1 MSGRIL
7 ARALVLTAVAAGASA
22 CLPPGVGTLIE
33 KGFVEVRGGWG
44 EARQVQPLPPG
55 PVLDRFRSVKV
66 ARVER
71 SADVGP
77 LPTALPKLVETELGN
92 AIREAKLF
100 PGGGGPTLVV
110 RARLTGHWPAANSF
124 SPGSAH
130 SELVARV
137 EFLEEGRGAP
147 LGIYFV
153 RGVSSAIARN
163 SDENLGRGLASGV
176 VELIGSRRTPP
187 EPEKTYPDP
196 R

>member
-1 MSGRIL
+1 VSHRIL
-7 ARALVLTAVAAGASA
+7 ARALVLAAVTAGASA
-22 CLPPGVGTLIE
+22 CLPPGVATLIE
-33 KGFVEVRGGWG
+33 KGLVEARGGWG
-44 EARQVQPLPPG
+44 EAREVQGLPPG
-55 PVLDRFRSVKV
+55 RVLDRFRSVKV

-77 LPTALPKLVETELGN
+77 LPKALPKVVETELGN
-92 AIREAKLF
+92 ALREAKLF
-100 PGGGGPTLVV
+100 PGDGGPTLVV
-110 RARLTGHWPAANSF
+110 RTRLTGHWPAAGF
-124 SPGSAH
+124 SPGSGH
-130 SELVARV
+130 SEVVARV

-153 RGVSSAIARN
+153 RGISGAIARN

-187 EPEKTYPDP
+187 ETEKSVPEI

>member
-1 MSGRIL
+1 VQ
-7 ARALVLTAVAAGASA
+7 A
-22 CLPPGVGTLIE
+22 LPPG
-33 KGFVEVRGGWG
+33 R
-44 EARQVQPLPPG
+44 
-55 PVLDRFRSVKV
+55 VLDRFRSVKV

-77 LPTALPKLVETELGN
+77 LPRTLPKVVETELGN
-92 AIREAKLF
+92 ALREARLF

-110 RARLTGHWPAANSF
+110 RTRLTGHWPASGF
-124 SPGSAH
+124 SPGKGH
-130 SELVARV
+130 SEVVARV

-153 RGVSSAIARN
+153 RGISGAIARN

-187 EPEKTYPDP
+187 EPEKSFPEI